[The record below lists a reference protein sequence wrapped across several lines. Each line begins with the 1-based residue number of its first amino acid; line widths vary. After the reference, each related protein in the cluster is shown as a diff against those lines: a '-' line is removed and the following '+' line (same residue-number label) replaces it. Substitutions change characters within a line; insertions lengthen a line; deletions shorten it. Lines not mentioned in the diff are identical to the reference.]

1 MKRTIVFSDEQ
12 ELGLSYVAAKEEMKV
27 DEYIQKVFSDVADKY
42 VKMMRTD
49 EAKIV
54 TDNFIKTGEWETDV
68 AVIKAVE
75 EVSAEPI
82 K

>member
-1 MKRTIVFSDEQ
+1 MKRIISFSDEQ

-42 VKMMRTD
+42 VKMMRAD
-49 EAKIV
+49 EAKVV
-54 TDNFIKTGEWETDV
+54 TDNFLKTGTWETDV
-68 AVIKAVE
+68 AVIKEAATIEAV
-75 EVSAEPI
+75 